1 MVLATTL
8 KEDGTPDD
16 GEYNAVETG
25 PSRAD
30 SFEYVMYGKVYRLEG
45 DDIGQDSSRL

>member
-1 MVLATTL
+1 MIATTL

-16 GEYNAVETG
+16 GEYNPHDTG

-30 SFEYVMYGKVYRLEG
+30 SFEYVNWGKVYKIEG
-45 DDIGQDSSRL
+45 DDSSSDGSRL